1 LKNKKGKIIMTAQ
14 ASTFS
19 KFITWMP
26 RLALGFILIIGLLL
40 AIGYVYQRRTTAADF
55 AQFPPPGQRVDVGG
69 YSLHI
74 YCTGEE
80 GGPTVV
86 VDTGM
91 GDFSTSWQ
99 GIQPEVS
106 KSARICTYDRA
117 GYGWSD
123 SSPHPRT
130 ATQMANEL
138 HQLLVNAKVAPPY
151 ILVGHSL
158 GGLTVRVFAN
168 QYPDEVAGM
177 ILVDAGHE
185 GMLERLPPEYLR
197 LNKQQKSYF
206 SVLGFMSRF
215 GVLRWLGSS
224 SKGADI
230 TPPQVAKMPKEF
242 QPLYLMMLSHPS
254 FFDTALAEL
263 RALPETAA
271 QVRATGSLGDL
282 PLIVLSADTF
292 DKAALQSI
300 GLGDD
305 FPAAQLQ
312 QSIHELQVELV
323 ALSTKSTQI
332 MVKNSTHAINLDQP
346 GVVIKAI
353 LDMVAMTR

>member
-1 LKNKKGKIIMTAQ
+1 MTTQ
-14 ASTFS
+14 TSVLTKS
-19 KFITWMP
+19 LTWIP
-26 RLALGFILIIGLLL
+26 RFALWLVLIVVIFL
-40 AIGYVYQRRTTAADF
+40 AIGYIYQRRTTAADF
-55 AQFPPPGQRVDVGG
+55 VQFPPSGQRVDVGG

-74 YCTGEE
+74 YCTGDVD
-80 GGPTVV
+80 GPTVV

-123 SSPHPRT
+123 SSPNPRT

-138 HQLLVNAKVAPPY
+138 HQLLVNAKIDPPY

-158 GGLTVRVFAN
+158 GGFTVRVFAS
-168 QYPDEVAGM
+168 QYPDEVVGM
-177 ILVDAGHE
+177 ILVDSGHE
-185 GMLERLPPEYLR
+185 DQLERLPPEYLR
-197 LNKQQKSYF
+197 LNDKQETYF

-215 GVLRWLGSS
+215 GILRLIGNS

-230 TPPQVAKMPKEF
+230 TPPQVAKMPKEI

-254 FFDTALAEL
+254 FFDTTLAEL
-263 RALPETAA
+263 RALPETTA

-282 PLIVLSADTF
+282 PLIVLSADGI
-292 DKAALQSI
+292 DDAVLKSI

-305 FPAAQLQ
+305 FPAAQLR
-312 QSIHELQVELV
+312 QSFHELQAELA
-323 ALSTKSTQI
+323 ALSTNSTHI
-332 MVKNSTHAINLDQP
+332 IVKGSTHAINLDQP
-346 GVVIKAI
+346 DVVIKSI
-353 LDMVAMTR
+353 LDMVEMVK

>member
-1 LKNKKGKIIMTAQ
+1 MPTQTSVL
-14 ASTFS
+14 S
-19 KFITWMP
+19 KFITWIP
-26 RLALGFILIIGLLL
+26 RVALWLVLIVVILL
-40 AIGYVYQRRTTAADF
+40 AIGYIYQRRTTAADF

-74 YCTGEE
+74 YCTGEG

-86 VDTGM
+86 VDAGM

-123 SSPHPRT
+123 SSPYPRT

-138 HQLLVNAKVAPPY
+138 HQLLVNAKIGPPY

-158 GGLTVRVFAN
+158 GGFTVRVFAS
-168 QYPDEVAGM
+168 QCPDEVVGM
-177 ILVDAGHE
+177 ILVDSGHE
-185 GMLERLPPEYLR
+185 DQLERLPPEYLR
-197 LNKQQKSYF
+197 LNDQQETYF

-215 GVLRWLGSS
+215 GIMRVIGSS
-224 SKGADI
+224 SKGANLA
-230 TPPQVAKMPKEF
+230 PPQVAKMPKDV
-242 QPLYLMMLSHPS
+242 QPLYLTMLSHPS
-254 FFDTALAEL
+254 FFDTTLAEL
-263 RALPETAA
+263 RVLPETTA
-271 QVRATGSLGDL
+271 QVRATGNLGDL
-282 PLIVLSADTF
+282 PLIVLSADSI
-292 DKAALQSI
+292 DDAVLKSI

-312 QSIHELQVELV
+312 RSFHELQTELA
-323 ALSTKSTQI
+323 ALSTNSTHI
-332 MVKNSTHAINLDQP
+332 FVKDSTHAINLDQP
-346 GVVIKAI
+346 DVVIKSI
-353 LDMVAMTR
+353 LDMVEMLR

>member
-1 LKNKKGKIIMTAQ
+1 MTTQ
-14 ASTFS
+14 TSTLS
-19 KFITWMP
+19 KLLTGMP
-26 RLALGFILIIGLLL
+26 RIALGLILMIGLLL
-40 AIGYVYQRRTTAADF
+40 VIGYVYQRRTTAADF

-74 YCTGEE
+74 YCTGKEV
-80 GGPTVV
+80 GPTVV

-138 HQLLVNAKVAPPY
+138 HQLLVNANIAPPY

-158 GGLTVRVFAN
+158 GGFTIRVFAS

-177 ILVDAGHE
+177 VLVDSGHE
-185 GMLERLPPEYLR
+185 DQLERLPPEYLR
-197 LNKQQKSYF
+197 LNDKQETYF

-215 GVLRWLGSS
+215 GILRLLGNS

-230 TPPQVAKMPKEF
+230 TPPQVAKMPKEV
-242 QPLYLMMLSHPS
+242 QSLYLMMLSHPS
-254 FFDTALAEL
+254 FFDTTLAEL
-263 RALPETAA
+263 RALPETTA

-282 PLIVLSADTF
+282 PLIVLSADSI
-292 DKAALQSI
+292 DDAVLKSI

-312 QSIHELQVELV
+312 QAFHELQAELA
-323 ALSTKSTQI
+323 ALSTNS
-332 MVKNSTHAINLDQP
+332 MHVFVKNSTHAIPLDKP
-346 GVVIKAI
+346 DVVIKSI
-353 LDMVAMTR
+353 LDMVEVVR

>member
-1 LKNKKGKIIMTAQ
+1 MTTQ
-14 ASTFS
+14 TSTLS
-19 KFITWMP
+19 KLLTWMP
-26 RLALGFILIIGLLL
+26 RLAIWLILIIVLLL
-40 AIGYVYQRRTTAADF
+40 AIGYIYQRRTTAADF

-74 YCTGEE
+74 YCTGE
-80 GGPTVV
+80 GSGPMVV
-86 VDTGM
+86 VDAGN
-91 GDFSTSWQ
+91 GDFSTGWQ

-123 SSPHPRT
+123 PSPHPRT

-138 HQLLVNAKVAPPY
+138 HQLLVNAKIDPPY

-158 GGLTVRVFAN
+158 GGLTVRVFAS

-185 GMLERLPPEYLR
+185 DQLERLPPEYLR
-197 LNKQQKSYF
+197 LYDRQKSYF

-215 GVLRWLGSS
+215 GVLRMIGNS
-224 SKGADI
+224 SKGADLA
-230 TPPQVAKMPKEF
+230 PPQVAKLPKEV
-242 QPLYLMMLSHPS
+242 QSIYLMMISHPS
-254 FFDTALAEL
+254 YFDTTLNEL
-263 RALPETAA
+263 RSLPEITAE
-271 QVRATGSLGDL
+271 VRATGRLGDL
-282 PLIVLSADTF
+282 PLLILTADSL
-292 DKAALQSI
+292 DEAALQSI

-312 QSIHELQVELV
+312 QTFNALQTEFE
-323 ALSTKSTQI
+323 ALSTNSTHI
-332 MVKNSTHAINLDQP
+332 LVKDSTHAINLDQP
-346 GVVIKAI
+346 EVVIKSI
-353 LDMVAMTR
+353 LDMVEMVR

>member
-1 LKNKKGKIIMTAQ
+1 MTTQ
-14 ASTFS
+14 TSTLS
-19 KFITWMP
+19 KLLTGMP
-26 RLALGFILIIGLLL
+26 RIALGLILMIGLLL
-40 AIGYVYQRRTTAADF
+40 AIGYVYQRQTTAADF

-80 GGPTVV
+80 VGPTVV

-106 KSARICTYDRA
+106 KSTRICTYDRA

-123 SSPHPRT
+123 SSPQPRT

-138 HQLLVNAKVAPPY
+138 HQLLVNANVAPPY

-158 GGLTVRVFAN
+158 GGLTVRVFAS

-185 GMLERLPPEYLR
+185 DMLERLPPEYLR
-197 LNKQQKSYF
+197 LNKQQESYF

-242 QPLYLMMLSHPS
+242 QPFYLMMLSHPS

-263 RALPETAA
+263 RALPETTA

-282 PLIVLSADTF
+282 PLIVLSADSI
-292 DKAALQSI
+292 DDAVLKSI

-312 QSIHELQVELV
+312 QAFHELQAELA
-323 ALSTKSTQI
+323 ALSTNS
-332 MVKNSTHAINLDQP
+332 MHVFVKNSTHAIPLDKP
-346 GVVIKAI
+346 DVVIKSI
-353 LDMVAMTR
+353 LDMVEVVR